1 MGLIKKKALP
11 IPEDCKGLEI
21 KVQSSTCT
29 GERVIGFYDRK
40 THELKYS
47 ELVQSDDDIR
57 NYYKKYGIRYDQ

>member
-1 MGLIKKKALP
+1 MGLIKKKSLP

-40 THELKYS
+40 TRELKYS